1 MGVKTEKLSVIDQ
14 ALTIVTQVV
23 VGLLGLVAAAVS
35 VYYIWSNIVHLYI
48 QPISSPF

>member
-1 MGVKTEKLSVIDQ
+1 MEKLSVIDQ

-35 VYYIWSNIVHLYI
+35 VAWSYLLPHFLAVRNKGQH
-48 QPISSPF
+48 P